1 MDERPLVTIAIPSRE
16 DEKAI
21 ESCVARA
28 QAQDYRGE
36 IEIVV
41 VDAMSMDATRE
52 KVLAIAKDDARVK
65 LVDNPSRNRPAALEI
80 ALHAGSGDI
89 LVPMDPRGEYGKNH
103 VSKCV
108 DALGVTSQV
117 MIAPRTAG
125 RTFVERALSAAQRTG
140 MALAPDVKLVG
151 AVRRDRLEETHGA
164 DLELAPS
171 GGAAGRPRAD
181 IVVHR
186 AEAASYRD
194 LFRRHF
200 QIGRSRGRR
209 TVEEKNVESPRALA
223 PIALVVVGGVL
234 ALTSTLQPV
243 TPVALVTY
251 AFYTGRAALKVGRKE
266 GLVSIPLAWA
276 AYPVMHVAHG
286 VGFGAGLFGNI
297 RGRARS
303 MG

>member
-1 MDERPLVTIAIPSRE
+1 MV
-16 DEKAI
+16 I
-21 ESCVARA
+21 ESCLAVARA
-28 QAQDYRGE
+28 QDYPGE
-36 IEIVV
+36 IEIIVA
-41 VDAMSMDATRE
+41 DAMSMDATRE
-52 KVLAIAKDDARVK
+52 KVLAIAKDDPRVK
-65 LVDNPSRNRPAALEI
+65 LVDNPARSRPAALEV
-80 ALHAGSGDI
+80 ALQAGRGEI
-89 LVPMDPRGEYGKNH
+89 LVPMIPRGEYGKNH

-108 DALGVTSQV
+108 EALGSAAQV

-151 AVRRDRLEETHGA
+151 AVRRERVESSHGD

-171 GGAAGRPRAD
+171 ATPRAD

-186 AEAASYRD
+186 AEAGSYRD

-209 TVEEKNVESPRALA
+209 TIEEKHVESPRALA
-223 PIALVVVGGVL
+223 PLALVAVGGVL
-234 ALTSTLQPV
+234 ALTSTVQPI

-251 AFYTGRAALKVGRKE
+251 AYYTGRAALKVGRTE

-276 AYPVMHVAHG
+276 AYPVMHLAHG
-286 VGFGAGLFGNI
+286 VGFGAGLVGNI
-297 RGRARS
+297 RGRGRS
-303 MG
+303 DG